1 LQNTL
6 INTLIKNIS
15 NDPNHKG
22 KKTIKIT
29 QHKYGTKKQKAP
41 RATQPR
47 PAPQVKGVEPIR
59 SLAQQQQQHQA
70 RTQYRTL
77 PQQQQLQQ
85 QVQQQQQQ
93 QVTAFLII
101 FWHGTCQDFFSSG
114 AGGGGGHCFDNF

>member
-1 LQNTL
+1 L

-85 QVQQQQQQ
+85 QQQQQQLQQQQQQ

-101 FWHGTCQDFFSSG
+101 F
-114 AGGGGGHCFDNF
+114 